1 MMSVFHNFA
10 GLKTPVLKPF
20 TINEGAR
27 QMLLA
32 TFYFA
37 MMNIFVK
44 AVSHLPTMEVVFFR
58 CGISLA
64 ICLYLLHKENV
75 DWRGSNR
82 KLLFLRGVFGTI
94 SLYAYFVTL
103 AHMPLGTAVTIQYM
117 SPIFTTILALVI
129 LDEKVR
135 PVTWVFYLVSFA
147 GVFVMRGFNEQIEL
161 VYVFIGVLSAIGSAS
176 AYVTI
181 RTIKNLEHP
190 LVVVLHFQLLGTITG
205 LTFSATNFVLPQG
218 LDWLYLLLVGIFTQ
232 LGQVSMTRSYQSE
245 NVSTVSILVYTGVIY
260 ATLAGYLFFDEVYNL
275 GTIIGMLMVI
285 AGVGMS
291 VIYRRRKLGV

>member
-1 MMSVFHNFA
+1 MPPA
-10 GLKTPVLKPF
+10 LKSF

-44 AVSHLPTMEVVFFR
+44 AVAHLPTMEVVFFR
-58 CGISLA
+58 CGISLV
-64 ICLYLLHKENV
+64 ICLYLLRKENV

-82 KLLFLRGVFGTI
+82 KLLFLRGMFGTI

-135 PVTWVFYLVSFA
+135 PVTWLFYLISFA

-161 VYVFIGVLSAIGSAS
+161 IYIFIGVLSAVGSAS

-205 LTFSATNFVLPQG
+205 LGFSVANFEIPQG
-218 LDWLYLLLVGIFTQ
+218 IDWFYLLMVGIFTQ
-232 LGQVSMTRSYQSE
+232 LGQVSMTRSYQAE

-260 ATLAGYLFFDEVYNL
+260 ATLAGYFFFDEVYNA
-275 GTIIGMLMVI
+275 GTLAGMLMVI
-285 AGVGMS
+285 AGVGLS
-291 VIYRRRKLGV
+291 VIYRK

>member
-1 MMSVFHNFA
+1 M
-10 GLKTPVLKPF
+10 KPF
-20 TINEGAR
+20 AINEGAR

-64 ICLYLLHKENV
+64 ICLYLLQKEKV

-94 SLYAYFVTL
+94 SLYAYFLTL
-103 AHMPLGTAVTIQYM
+103 AHMPLGTAVTIQYL

-135 PVTWVFYLVSFA
+135 PITWLFYLISFA
-147 GVFVMRGFNEQIEL
+147 GVFIMRGFNEQIEL
-161 VYVFIGVLSAIGSAS
+161 LYVFIGVLSAIGSAS

-181 RTIKNLEHP
+181 RSIKNLEHP

-205 LTFSATNFVLPQG
+205 FAFSTTNFVIPQG
-218 LDWLYLLLVGIFTQ
+218 IDWFYLLMVGVFTQ
-232 LGQVSMTRSYQSE
+232 LGQVSMTKSFQTE
-245 NVSTVSILVYTGVIY
+245 NVSKVSILVYTGVIY
-260 ATLAGYLFFDEVYNL
+260 ATLAGYLFFDEVYNV
-275 GTIIGMLMVI
+275 GTLAGMLMVI
-285 AGVGMS
+285 AGVGLS
-291 VIYRRRKLGV
+291 VLYRK

>member
-1 MMSVFHNFA
+1 
-10 GLKTPVLKPF
+10 
-20 TINEGAR
+20 
-27 QMLLA
+27 MLLA

-64 ICLYLLHKENV
+64 ICLYLLQKEKV

-82 KLLFLRGVFGTI
+82 KLLFLRGVFGTV
-94 SLYAYFVTL
+94 SLYAYFLTL
-103 AHMPLGTAVTIQYM
+103 AHMPLGTAVTIQYL

-135 PVTWVFYLVSFA
+135 PITWLFYLISFA
-147 GVFVMRGFNEQIEL
+147 GVFIMRGFNEQIEL
-161 VYVFIGVLSAIGSAS
+161 LYVFIGVLSAIGSAS

-205 LTFSATNFVLPQG
+205 FAFSTTNFVMPQG
-218 LDWLYLLLVGIFTQ
+218 IDWFYLLMVGVFTQ
-232 LGQVSMTRSYQSE
+232 LGQVSMTKSFQTE
-245 NVSTVSILVYTGVIY
+245 NVSKVSILVYTGVIY
-260 ATLAGYLFFDEVYNL
+260 ATLAGYLFFDEVYNV
-275 GTIIGMLMVI
+275 GTLAGMLMVI
-285 AGVGMS
+285 AGVGLS
-291 VIYRRRKLGV
+291 VLYRK